1 MKYIHFSIL
10 QTSYTGKVL
19 RKTLCGKEDE
29 PVPEH
34 LADSRRFC
42 NDCVQV
48 MWKEQYRRSVLLPL
62 QKGMDI
68 KQVQKE
74 LEETEVIVE
83 EPRLVAPRRIKS
95 LRQYMMV
102 KV

>member
-10 QTSYTGKVL
+10 G
-19 RKTLCGKEDE
+19 KTLCGKEDE

-48 MWKEQYRRSVLLPL
+48 MWKEQYRRDVLLRV
-62 QKGMDI
+62 KVER
-68 KQVQKE
+68 K
-74 LEETEVIVE
+74 IVE
-83 EPRLVAPRRIKS
+83 EKREEVVVEQPRLIPPRPIKP
-95 LRQYMMV
+95 LRHYM
-102 KV
+102 KVNA

>member
-1 MKYIHFSIL
+1 MKYICFSIL
-10 QTSYTGKVL
+10 G
-19 RKTLCGKEDE
+19 KTLCGKEDE

-42 NDCVQV
+42 NECVQV
-48 MWKEQYRRSVLLPL
+48 MWREQYRRSVLLPL
-62 QKGMDI
+62 QRGIDI

-74 LEETEVIVE
+74 SKVTEVVAE

-95 LRQYMMV
+95 LRQYMKV
-102 KV
+102 KA